1 MKLHGYFRW
10 RQCSTTALRLLAL
23 LLLMGWQVGAGQNDA
38 ALEHPVMVD
47 SNASG
52 SQLFVLD
59 SSGNLHAL
67 QVGTNKLQESGRF
80 AVSPELTPADMAY
93 ASWGG
98 QEALLIAGMQA
109 GHGVVMSYSLDGRP
123 LKTWELPNLCSGIDF
138 SAKTHSA
145 FVATSDSREIFRV
158 DLQGTKSIFVA
169 RISDATKLGPLA
181 FDEAHQTI
189 YVADVA
195 SGRIYEYALATRTTS
210 VLLTGLSAPTALS
223 YDPDGRR
230 LYVADPGRRAIY
242 RVDMNSAKP
251 VASQFA
257 ANPLKAPYGMAL
269 TSNNQL
275 AVADYAANSIA
286 VFSGKGALLF
296 RFPE

>member
-1 MKLHGYFRW
+1 MRAHEDSRW
-10 RQCSTTALRLLAL
+10 RRGVTSAVRLLAL
-23 LLLMGWQVGAGQNDA
+23 LLLLGWQAGAGQNEV

-52 SQLFVLD
+52 SELFVLD
-59 SSGNLHAL
+59 AAGTLHAL
-67 QVGTNKLQESGRF
+67 QVGTNKLQESGTF

-93 ASWGG
+93 ASWSG

-109 GHGVVMSYSLDGRP
+109 GHGVVMSYSLDGRA

-158 DLQGTKSIFVA
+158 DLQGTKSTFVA
-169 RISDATKLGPLA
+169 RIADATKLGPLA
-181 FDEAHQTI
+181 FDEAHQMI

-195 SGRIYEYALATRTTS
+195 SGRIYGYALATRTTS

-242 RVDMNSAKP
+242 RVEMNSAKP
-251 VASQFA
+251 VAAQFA
-257 ANPLKAPYGMAL
+257 ASPLKAPYGMAL
-269 TSNNQL
+269 ISNNQL
-275 AVADYAANSIA
+275 AVADYAGNSIA